1 MKIIAIDDEDLALEG
16 CISAINKAIPN
27 ANVEGFTSGKQALER
42 IDEIDPQIAF
52 LDVEMR
58 TDNGIEVARAL
69 QKRNS
74 RINIIFVTGYSEY
87 MKEAFELY
95 ASGYIMKPVT
105 PAKIQDAFEHLRF
118 PIEEE
123 DNAKLKVHTFGEFE
137 VFTEDGVP
145 LDFAYSKTRELLA
158 VLIDANGAMRTFDQ
172 IMDRMWQ
179 DEDDPSGH
187 RSYMRNLFA
196 DMSRS
201 FSENNCSEA
210 LIRRRGEAGI
220 NKEYFDCDYFDFLEG
235 KREDAG
241 FAGEYMNQYSW
252 AEDVAGLLE
261 QKAEK
266 SANRSRIKNNA

>member
-1 MKIIAIDDEDLALEG
+1 MRIIAIDDEDLALEG
-16 CISAINKAIPN
+16 CISAIKKAIP
-27 ANVEGFTSGKQALER
+27 AAHVDGFTSGKQAFEV
-42 IDEIDPQIAF
+42 IDQINPQIAF

-58 TDNGIEVARAL
+58 TDNGIDVAKKL
-69 QKRNS
+69 QAKNP

-87 MKEAFELY
+87 MREAFGLY

-118 PIEEE
+118 PVEEE
-123 DNAKLKVHTFGEFE
+123 SGRKLKVHTFGEFE
-137 VFTEDGVP
+137 VFTKEGVP

-172 IMDRMWQ
+172 IMDRIWQ

-196 DMSRS
+196 DMSRI
-201 FSENNCSEA
+201 FFENDCGDA
-210 LIRRRGEAGI
+210 LIRRRGEAAI
-220 NKEYFDCDYFDFLEG
+220 NKEYFDCDYFDYLAG
-235 KREDAG
+235 KREDTG

-252 AEDVAGLLE
+252 AEPTLG
-261 QKAEK
+261 K
-266 SANRSRIKNNA
+266 

>member
-1 MKIIAIDDEDLALEG
+1 MRIIAIDDEELALEG

-27 ANVEGFTSGKQALER
+27 ANTMGFTSGKQALEN
-42 IDEIDPQIAF
+42 IDKFDPQIAF

-58 TDNGIEVARAL
+58 TDNGIDVAKKL
-69 QKRNS
+69 QKNNP

-105 PAKIQDAFEHLRF
+105 PAKVQDAYEHLRF
-118 PIEEE
+118 PVEEE
-123 DNAKLKVHTFGEFE
+123 ESPRLKVHTFGEFE
-137 VFTEDGVP
+137 VFTKDGLP

-172 IMDRMWQ
+172 IMDRIWQ

-196 DMSRS
+196 DMSRI
-201 FSENNCSEA
+201 FSENDCAEA

-220 NKEYFDCDYFDFLEG
+220 NKEYFDCDYFQYLDG
-235 KREDAG
+235 RREDSG

-252 AEDVAGLLE
+252 AEPTLGKLCQLSDE
-261 QKAEK
+261 FW
-266 SANRSRIKNNA
+266 